1 MAEQEQLE
9 QIVGGGKVRAIR
21 TLVFS
26 LILLAAAILFI
37 SKEMLN
43 IQRFISENGTL
54 GLLFSIVIY
63 GVLGASLIPSEPLTV
78 MVGAVFGPWI
88 ATLVATLGNVLAAG
102 VEYYIG
108 ERLGHVS
115 SFEQRREKLP
125 FGLGKFP
132 VRSPVFL
139 IFCRMVPGYGP
150 KLVSVLAG
158 IYRVPIGR
166 YLWTTLIPTA
176 IGAAIFAFSGFGLSY
191 LIK

>member
-1 MAEQEQLE
+1 MAEQEQIE
-9 QIVGGGKVRAIR
+9 QIEGGGRIRAIR

-37 SKEMLN
+37 SKEMVA
-43 IQRFISENGTL
+43 IQNFISENGTL
-54 GLLFSIVIY
+54 GLLFSIVVY
-63 GVLGASLIPSEPLTV
+63 GILGASLIPSEPLTV

-88 ATLVATLGNVLAAG
+88 ATLVATLGNLLAAI

-108 ERLGHVS
+108 ERLGHAS
-115 SFEQRREKLP
+115 SFEKRRERLP
-125 FGLGKFP
+125 FGLSKFP
-132 VRSPVFL
+132 VHSPAFL

-158 IYRVPIGR
+158 VYRVPIRR
-166 YLWTTLIPTA
+166 YVWTTMIPTA
-176 IGAAIFAFSGFGLSY
+176 IGAAIFAFSGFGLSF